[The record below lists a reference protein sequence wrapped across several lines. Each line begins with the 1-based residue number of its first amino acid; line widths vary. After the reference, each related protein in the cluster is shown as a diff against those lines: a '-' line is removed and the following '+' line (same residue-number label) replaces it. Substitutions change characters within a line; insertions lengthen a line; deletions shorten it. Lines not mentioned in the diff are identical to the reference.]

1 MSSTKNKMNGGY
13 RYQTVEYWLFCC
25 LFFNIMESLLIN
37 YSIKTWVSALM
48 GATAVGLIG
57 IFPLF
62 IVPNEQ
68 NKSK

>member
-1 MSSTKNKMNGGY
+1 
-13 RYQTVEYWLFCC
+13 
-25 LFFNIMESLLIN
+25 MESLLIN